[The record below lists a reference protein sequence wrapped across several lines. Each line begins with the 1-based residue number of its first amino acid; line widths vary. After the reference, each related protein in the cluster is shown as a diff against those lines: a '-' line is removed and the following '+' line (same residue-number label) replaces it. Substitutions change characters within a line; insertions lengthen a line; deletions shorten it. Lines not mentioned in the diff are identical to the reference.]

1 MATENVNRPKH
12 YNGIPGIE
20 CIDVVRHFDFN
31 LGNAIKYI
39 WRAGLKKD
47 KGRSL
52 KDKKIED
59 LEKAIWYLEDEIN
72 QLKIDEVRNGNS

>member
-12 YNGIPGIE
+12 YNEIPGIE
-20 CIDVVRHFDFN
+20 CIDVVRHFNFN

-59 LEKAIWYLEDEIN
+59 LEKAIWYLKDEID